1 MEWDKSCSVN
11 VVLPKLPEEGS
22 HKAALCCGDWVAE
35 ITPLVHD
42 VSSHAGPWW
51 TQLMQ
56 HVGQVYKKWLASD
69 SLTRLLFTVDIEVKH
84 NALWLESRMASM
96 RLAALPAS
104 LKAEVIA
111 ARKLTAGAIMLEVLK
126 RFQPLSEKSALR
138 TCRRRGQ
145 CGRCGPGTG
154 TSSQMWSGASELAVT
169 LPDPV
174 VLQIYAFA
182 VVKGALT

>member
-1 MEWDKSCSVN
+1 MAGESFGLDVARSV
-11 VVLPKLPEEGS
+11 
-22 HKAALCCGDWVAE
+22 ALE
-35 ITPLVHD
+35 RH
-42 VSSHAGPWW
+42 
-51 TQLMQ
+51 
-56 HVGQVYKKWLASD
+56 
-69 SLTRLLFTVDIEVKH
+69 
-84 NALWLESRMASM
+84 
-96 RLAALPAS
+96 
-104 LKAEVIA
+104 KAEVIA

-174 VLQIYAFA
+174 VLLHAFA
-182 VVKGALT
+182 VCGCPGKGAASVVPHRNVATPAWAGCQG